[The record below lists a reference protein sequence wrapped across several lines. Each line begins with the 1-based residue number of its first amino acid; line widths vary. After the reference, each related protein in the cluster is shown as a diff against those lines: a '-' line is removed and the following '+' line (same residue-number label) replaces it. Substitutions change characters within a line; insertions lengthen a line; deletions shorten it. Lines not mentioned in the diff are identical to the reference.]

1 MYQNS
6 FFSCHEYWKR
16 LRKKFLT
23 IGGYNIE
30 NRKFHYF
37 KYQIYVEYLD
47 IERILVSNK
56 VFFGE
61 RVTKTFLVRNIMKKL
76 SYYV

>member
-1 MYQNS
+1 MEEIN
-6 FFSCHEYWKR
+6 EKT
-16 LRKKFLT
+16 FLI
-23 IGGYNIE
+23 IGDYNIL
-30 NRKFHYF
+30 NRKFHYS
-37 KYQIYVEYLD
+37 KYQIYAEYLD
-47 IERILVSNK
+47 IEQILVSNK

>member
-1 MYQNS
+1 M
-6 FFSCHEYWKR
+6 
-16 LRKKFLT
+16 KKFLT

-30 NRKFHYF
+30 NRKLYYF
-37 KYQIYVEYLD
+37 KYQIYAEYLD
-47 IERILVSNK
+47 IEQILVSNK

>member
-1 MYQNS
+1 MEEINEK
-6 FFSCHEYWKR
+6 FF
-16 LRKKFLT
+16 LI
-23 IGGYNIE
+23 IGDYNIE

-37 KYQIYVEYLD
+37 KYQFYAKYLD

-56 VFFGE
+56 VFFGK